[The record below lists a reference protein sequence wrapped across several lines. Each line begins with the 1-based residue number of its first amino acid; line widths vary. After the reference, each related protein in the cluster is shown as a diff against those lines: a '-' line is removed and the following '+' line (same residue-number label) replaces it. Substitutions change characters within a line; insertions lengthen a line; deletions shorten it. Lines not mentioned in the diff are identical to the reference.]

1 MFLYNACLI
10 FFTVIFM
17 EIVEKTAADIKNL
30 RIQGATN
37 IAVKA
42 LTAITDQIKS
52 LNPKTIQEALSQ
64 LHKMKE
70 TLFQSRPTEPTMRT
84 GVKYILY
91 NLQRNLPDPVNIS
104 DVISSL
110 ASQYITLLKEAKARI
125 QVIGANR
132 IVDGMTI
139 MTHCHSSIVSGII
152 IKAFQ
157 DGKKFD
163 VVCTETRPLY
173 QGHITAREL
182 SEKGVKTTLIVDS
195 AMRWAVQQKEVDLI
209 LVGADAITSEGVVLN
224 KIGTRLLALAAEE
237 YNVPFYVATPSFK
250 FSPETVI
257 GNLEKIELRDPG
269 EVWDSPPENLR
280 IDNPAFETVARKY
293 IHGIITE
300 LGILPPGYLY
310 GAIVEKYPF
319 IFSD

>member
-1 MFLYNACLI
+1 
-10 FFTVIFM
+10 M
-17 EIVEKTAADIKNL
+17 EIIEKTAADIKRL
-30 RIQGATN
+30 KIQGATN
-37 IAVKA
+37 IAVSA
-42 LTAITDQIKS
+42 LTAITEQLKV
-52 LNPKTIQEALSQ
+52 LNPKTVQEALT
-64 LHKMKE
+64 LLYKMKE
-70 TLFQSRPTEPTMRT
+70 ILFQSRPTEPAMRN

-91 NLQRNLPDPVNIS
+91 NFQRNIREPDDIS
-104 DVISSL
+104 ELISSL
-110 ASQYITLLKEAKARI
+110 ASQYIKMLKEAKTRI
-125 QVIGANR
+125 QLIGAKR
-132 IVDGMTI
+132 IVDGMTV

-182 SEKGVKTTLIVDS
+182 TEKGVKTTLIVDS
-195 AMRWAVQQKEVDLI
+195 AMRWAIRQKEVDLI

-237 YNVPFYVATPSFK
+237 YNVPFYVATPCFK

-257 GNLEKIELRDPG
+257 GNLEEIELRDPR
-269 EVWDSPPENLR
+269 EVWDNPPENLI

-300 LGILPPGYLY
+300 LGILPPAYLY
-310 GAIVEKYPF
+310 GAVVEKYPF